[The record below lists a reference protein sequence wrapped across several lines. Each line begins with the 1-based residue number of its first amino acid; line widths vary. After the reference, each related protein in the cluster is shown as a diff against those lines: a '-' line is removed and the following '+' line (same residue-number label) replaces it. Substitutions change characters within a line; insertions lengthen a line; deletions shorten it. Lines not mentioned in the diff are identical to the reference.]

1 MSCQSV
7 SYRITVL
14 PTVINAEHQIF
25 TRLGVVTPT
34 AVAATVV
41 APQLMFANLGSV
53 DGRCLADRKQTAA
66 PLRLFSLLL
75 ASMLCHIL
83 ISNYAS

>member
-1 MSCQSV
+1 MSCQLV
-7 SYRITVL
+7 SYHITVL
-14 PTVINAEHQIF
+14 PTVINADRHIF
-25 TRLGVVTPT
+25 IRRDVVTPT

-75 ASMLCHIL
+75 ASILCHIL